1 MGFLHGRTFGLNTDT
16 DSAETATAATE
27 PEAAAEA
34 ETNPTPDGPDT
45 PDTPAAPAAPA
56 AKDRRRWRIWRG
68 WRERYPS
75 TARAVSW
82 GTTGLAAVL
91 VYFALLMPNQLPL
104 LTPGRFIRIPAEAVL
119 GAALLLVLPPRP
131 RRVAAALGGV
141 VIGLT
146 AILNAVDMG
155 YYSQLDRRFN
165 PMLDWMLFSDAESF
179 LKDSIGQVAA
189 IAVAVVAVL
198 LVLAVPTVMVLA
210 VVRLSNVLVR
220 HRVRANRGALVAG
233 TAWIVCATLGLQI
246 AGAPVA
252 SRSATSAVRSRV
264 DQVNQTRRD
273 DVVFAKQAAVDKF
286 ADTPS
291 DQLLT
296 GLRGKNVI
304 FTFIESYGRSAIEDP
319 VEAPGVDAAL
329 AAGTKQLNAAGFASK
344 SGWLTS
350 STYGAGSWLGHSTFM
365 SGLWINNQQR
375 YNTITGSDR
384 MSLTGAFAK
393 TGAWR
398 TVGIMPG
405 VQRAWPEG
413 KFYDLDKI
421 YNAAQL
427 GYQGPKF
434 SWSTMPDQY
443 TLEAYQRLEA
453 GKKQDKPLMSM
464 MILTSSHNPW
474 APLPRTIGWDQIG
487 DGTVYN
493 AIRQA
498 GADPVKVWQ
507 HAKDVQAAYGQSIE
521 YSVSNLIDY
530 VTKYGDKNTVLV
542 FLGDHQPNTT
552 VSGTHASRDVPV
564 TIVAHDPAVLKRID
578 SWNWTDGLQ
587 PAHNAPVW
595 KMSSFRD
602 RFLTAYGPQAGV
614 S

>member
-1 MGFLHGRTFGLNTDT
+1 LNTDT
-16 DSAETATAATE
+16 DSETETATTE
-27 PEAAAEA
+27 ADPA
-34 ETNPTPDGPDT
+34 
-45 PDTPAAPAAPA
+45 PDTPAAEPTPA
-56 AKDRRRWRIWRG
+56 AKDRRWQIWRGLRG
-68 WRERYPS
+68 WRERYPA

-82 GTTGLAAVL
+82 GTTGLAAAL

-104 LTPGRFIRIPAEAVL
+104 LTPGRFLRIPAEAVL

-179 LKDSIGQVAA
+179 LKDSLGQVAA
-189 IAVAVVAVL
+189 IAVAVAAVL
-198 LVLAVPTVMVLA
+198 LVLAVPTVMALA

-220 HRVRANRGALVAG
+220 HRARATRGARAAG

-246 AGAPVA
+246 AGVPVA

-264 DQVNQTRRD
+264 DQVNQTRHD

-286 ADTPS
+286 ADTPA
-291 DQLLT
+291 DKLLT

-329 AAGTKQLNAAGFASK
+329 AAGTKQLNAAGFASE

-375 YNTITGSDR
+375 YKTITASDR

-413 KFYDLDKI
+413 RFYDFDKI
-421 YNAAQL
+421 YNASQL

-434 SWSTMPDQY
+434 SWSTM
-443 TLEAYQRLEA
+443 
-453 GKKQDKPLMSM
+453 PLMSM

-542 FLGDHQPNTT
+542 FLGDHQPAPI
-552 VSGTHASRDVPV
+552 VSGDNASHDVPIA
-564 TIVAHDPAVLKRID
+564 IVAHDRKVLDRISD
-578 SWNWTDGLQ
+578 WGWQDGLK
-587 PAHNAPVW
+587 PGPNAPVW
-595 KMSSFRD
+595 KMDTFRN
-602 RFLTAYGPQAGV
+602 RFLTAYSAHKTG
-614 S
+614 